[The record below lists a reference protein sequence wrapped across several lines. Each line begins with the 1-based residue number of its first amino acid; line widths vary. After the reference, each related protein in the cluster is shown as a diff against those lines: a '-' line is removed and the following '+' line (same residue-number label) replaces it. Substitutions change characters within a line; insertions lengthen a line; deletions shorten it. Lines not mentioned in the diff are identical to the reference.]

1 MCVYIYIYIYIYT
14 HTHKLYVIVSNIL
27 RTKIHV
33 CIMQRFPYSV
43 PGNPGVRVNI
53 PMAAALS
60 PLAPTVWTF
69 IRTQAACSSAV
80 CCTSR

>member
-1 MCVYIYIYIYIYT
+1 MYIYIYVHTHT

-27 RTKIHV
+27 RTKIRV
-33 CIMQRFPYSV
+33 CIMQRLPNSV

-53 PMAAALS
+53 SMAAALS
-60 PLAPTVWTF
+60 PLAPTLWTF
-69 IRTQAACSSAV
+69 IRIQAACCSAV